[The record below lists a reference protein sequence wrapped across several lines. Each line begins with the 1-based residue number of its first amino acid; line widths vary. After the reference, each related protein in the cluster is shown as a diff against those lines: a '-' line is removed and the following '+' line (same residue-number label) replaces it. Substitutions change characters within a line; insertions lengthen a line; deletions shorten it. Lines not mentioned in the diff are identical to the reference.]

1 MNINFFIPTK
11 VIMEDNCIQRNV
23 ALFQDMGERALI
35 VTGAYSGKQSGALSD
50 VIDALT
56 MAGKQ
61 YVLYDK
67 VMNNPTVASVYEGA
81 ALAKRNK
88 VDFVIGIG
96 GGSPMDAAKAIALL
110 ATQEIPED
118 ELFKGRFQKEALP
131 MIMVPTTAGTGSEVT
146 PYAVLTNIRLQTKT
160 SISTPLIFPKYALLD
175 AKYMLNLPMDITI
188 NTALDALSHA
198 IEGMLSARA
207 TDISDLIAT
216 ESIRKLTGVM
226 KYLLPENSKETGG
239 KLSKEVREKLLYG
252 SMLAGM
258 VIAHTGTT
266 AVHSMGYSLTYFKD
280 IPHGRAN
287 AVLLPSFLRYVAK
300 SDPESI
306 RKILSATEYKSLDEF
321 ETQIL
326 LLLGTL
332 ETITQEEVEKYASI
346 AIQAKNIQNS
356 KIVPDKEALI
366 SIYMRSLQIIL

>member
-1 MNINFFIPTK
+1 MNVNFFMPTK
-11 VIMEDNCIQRNV
+11 VIMEDNCILKNV
-23 ALFQDMGERALI
+23 ALLNDMGERALI
-35 VTGAYSGKQSGALSD
+35 VTGTYSGKQSGALQD

-81 ALAKRNK
+81 ELAKRNK

-110 ATQEIPED
+110 ATQEIPE
-118 ELFKGRFQKEALP
+118 EKLFQGKFQKEALP
-131 MIMVPTTAGTGSEVT
+131 MIMIPTTAGTGSEVT
-146 PYAVLTNIRLQTKT
+146 PYAILTNIRLQTKT
-160 SISTPLIFPKYALLD
+160 SIATPLIFPKYALLD
-175 AKYMLNLPMDITI
+175 AKYMLNLPIGITI

-198 IEGMLSARA
+198 IEGMLSVRS
-207 TDISDLIAT
+207 TDISDFIAM
-216 ESIRKLTGVM
+216 ESIRNITGVL
-226 KYLLPENSKETGG
+226 KYLVPETGKEAG
-239 KLSKEVREKLLYG
+239 SKLSKEVREKLLYG
-252 SMLAGM
+252 SMLAGI
-258 VIAHTGTT
+258 VITHTGTT

-287 AVLLPSFLRYVAK
+287 ALLLPSFLRFVAK
-300 SDPESI
+300 SNPESI
-306 RKILSATEYKSLDEF
+306 RKILSATDYKSLDEF

-326 LLLGTL
+326 LLLGDL
-332 ETITQEEVEKYASI
+332 DQITQEEVERYASI

-356 KIVPDKEALI
+356 RVAPDKDALI
-366 SIYMRSLQIIL
+366 NIYMRSLQIIL